1 MQWLEI
7 AVSATH
13 EAAEAVYAV
22 LSEHA
27 PGAVAIEEPVL
38 QDKDGD
44 GARIDY
50 SRPVRVSAYVPIDGE
65 QDSKREHIER
75 GVWHLSQIA
84 ITGVGELETRT
95 MEEQDWANAWKA
107 HYHTRHVGR
116 RLVIR
121 PSWQQYAAQP
131 GEVVVELDPG
141 MAFGTG
147 LHPTTD
153 TCLRL
158 LEDTLRPGDSVLDVG
173 TGSAILALAAA
184 GLGASSVVGVDTETV
199 AVETAAANVQRAGL
213 AGRIHIARGSLP
225 LPASLVAPEA
235 ASPDPRS
242 SAGKPLAA
250 LGRPPVAT
258 VGELNRRPGGTPR
271 RPPRQVSGRTSSTH
285 GPIGAGF
292 DLVLANIIARVLV
305 ELAGELCA
313 VLRPQGKLIAS
324 GIIAEREGDVLRAF
338 TAAGLRLERR
348 VQAEDWVTLLC
359 SRSVLPPP

>member
-22 LSEHA
+22 LSEYA

-38 QDKDGD
+38 QDSDGD
-44 GARIDY
+44 GAQIDF

-65 QDSKREHIER
+65 EASKRECIER

-84 ITGVGELETRT
+84 ITGVGEVETRT

-116 RLVIR
+116 HLVIT
-121 PSWQQYAAQP
+121 PSWQQYTPQP

-158 LEDTLRPGDSVLDVG
+158 LEDTLCTGDSVLDVG

-199 AVETAAANVQRAGL
+199 AVEAAAANVQQAGM
-213 AGRIHIARGSLP
+213 AGRIRIARGSLP
-225 LPASLVAPEA
+225 LPASLAGPEH
-235 ASPDPRS
+235 
-242 SAGKPLAA
+242 
-250 LGRPPVAT
+250 GRP
-258 VGELNRRPGGTPR
+258 
-271 RPPRQVSGRTSSTH
+271 
-285 GPIGAGF
+285 GPSEQGVVGAGF

-305 ELAGELCA
+305 ELAADLRA

-324 GIIAEREGDVLRAF
+324 GIIAEREDDVLRAF

-359 SRSVLPPP
+359 TPSGG